1 LLNLLNLWLSFIFY
15 RTNLPKF
22 KMTKSSQRSSALLIL
37 AAFTLTPMLAH
48 AQFGNLMQQL
58 QKLQP
63 PAQPGQG
70 GMPSLGAAKAPVKG
84 GLTLSDQWC
93 SQQVGALGRMKIDT
107 GVIASEFKV
116 SELEALQDDFTTALR
131 KEKISKTFPSAKF
144 FQASFET
151 KKVRAIYDTFL
162 AFPEPE
168 TLAALIQISRATDQQ
183 ERADALMAL
192 TFLHIQAPDLS
203 ISKNRWWET
212 YQSAL
217 GGEHFTVMV
226 FRARMATYGEYGAK
240 NLGQALGDLV
250 SAGQLQNKYSRG
262 DGNIKEFDSQNY
274 QVVNSAT
281 IKDIYY
287 SEPNLPNRQLW
298 ESSAKTWTLIEQAQL
313 AYKDKLPSTRL
324 GKMYAQA
331 SQINAESVQIGND
344 IIKSTQGCNQ
354 LLGQLASLESLKSKN
369 TGEKPV
375 FEDVSPEIQAA
386 QIKMISKTGTLDE
399 RQKQML
405 VQAQEK
411 RLAAQGIISQSYGE
425 LLQTLTAGFGDMV
438 KMLAPLP
445 VLTQANNVLIQS
457 CIISSKWEQAMRAKD
472 VAKVDMKKIEASVGA
487 SISKYND

>member
-1 LLNLLNLWLSFIFY
+1 MKKPSL
-15 RTNLPKF
+15 RKP
-22 KMTKSSQRSSALLIL
+22 ALLIL
-37 AAFTLTPMLAH
+37 AAFTLTPMLAQ
-48 AQFGNLMQQL
+48 AQFGNLLQQL

-63 PAQPGQG
+63 PGQQAPG
-70 GMPSLGAAKAPVKG
+70 GMPSLGTARAPAKG
-84 GLTLSDQWC
+84 GLTPSDQWC

-107 GVIASEFKV
+107 AVIASEFKV
-116 SELEALQDDFTTALR
+116 SELEALQDDFTAALR
-131 KEKISKTFPSAKF
+131 KDKISKTFPSARF

-162 AFPEPE
+162 AFPEPD
-168 TLAALIQISRATDQQ
+168 TLAALIQISRAPDQQ

-192 TFLHIQAPDLS
+192 TFLHLQAPDLS
-203 ISKNRWWET
+203 INKNRWRET
-212 YQSAL
+212 YQAAL
-217 GGEHFTVMV
+217 SGGEHFTATV
-226 FRARMATYGEYGAK
+226 FRARMAAYGEHGAK

-250 SAGQLQNKYSRG
+250 SAGGLQGKYSQG
-262 DGNIKEFDSQNY
+262 DGIRKEFDSQNY
-274 QVVNSAT
+274 QLIHTNTA
-281 IKDIYY
+281 KDIFYN
-287 SEPNLPNRQLW
+287 EPNMPYRQQW
-298 ESSAKTWTLIEQAQL
+298 EGPAKQALQIEQAQL
-313 AYKDKLPSTRL
+313 AYARQLPSTRI

-344 IIKSTQGCNQ
+344 IIKSTQGGNQ
-354 LLGQLASLESLKSKN
+354 LMGQLASLESLKSKN

-438 KMLAPLP
+438 KMAAPLP
-445 VLTQANNVLIQS
+445 ALTQANNALIQS
-457 CIISSKWEQAMRAKD
+457 CIISAKWEQAMRAKD
-472 VAKVDMKKIEASVGA
+472 VAKVDMKKVEASVGQDL
-487 SISKYND
+487 SKYKD

>member
-1 LLNLLNLWLSFIFY
+1 VLKMLNIYLQNIVLLL
-15 RTNLPKF
+15 
-22 KMTKSSQRSSALLIL
+22 L
-37 AAFTLTPMLAH
+37 AAVTLTPMSAQ
-48 AQFGNLMQQL
+48 AQFGNLLQQL

-70 GMPSLGAAKAPVKG
+70 GAPSLGAGKSPAKG
-84 GLTLSDQWC
+84 GLTPSDQWC
-93 SQQVGALGRMKIDT
+93 SQQVGALGQMKIDT

-116 SELEALQDDFTTALR
+116 SELEALQGDFTTALG

-168 TLAALIQISRATDQQ
+168 TLAALIQISRAPDQQ

-192 TFLHIQAPDLS
+192 TFLHMQAPDLS

-217 GGEHFTVMV
+217 GGEHFTAMV

-250 SAGQLQNKYSRG
+250 SAGQLRNKYKQG
-262 DGNIKEFDSQNY
+262 DGISKEFDSQNY
-274 QVVNSAT
+274 QEIHTAT
-281 IKDIYY
+281 AKDIYFN
-287 SEPNLPNRQLW
+287 EPNMPYRQQW
-298 ESSAKTWTLIEQAQL
+298 EGPAKIGMQIEQAQL
-313 AYKDKLPSTRL
+313 AYKEKLPSTRI

-331 SQINAESVQIGND
+331 SQINAEAVQIGND
-344 IIKSTQGCNQ
+344 IIKSTQGGNQ
-354 LLGQLASLESLKSKN
+354 LMGQLASLESLKSTK
-369 TGEKPV
+369 TSEKPV
-375 FEDVSPEIQAA
+375 FKDVSPEIQAA
-386 QIKMISKTGTLDE
+386 QIKMILKSGTLDAS
-399 RQKQML
+399 QKQML

-438 KMLAPLP
+438 KMAAPLP
-445 VLTQANNVLIQS
+445 ALTQANNALIQS

-472 VAKVDMKKIEASVGA
+472 VAKVDMKKVEASVGQ
-487 SISKYND
+487 SVSQYKD